1 MPYTEEKIFEENS
14 IALYAKTREGWDYLE
29 SKINKENKTITAN
42 ITDIAN
48 YLDNESKAVFAVMGV
63 LCTFCTNSSLEL
75 IYEPVPKSKD
85 AIIMVHGFAS
95 SPATYQ
101 EIIDEIR
108 ITNQPFTVFT
118 FGYPSSKSLDEV
130 ADEFSALTEAK
141 SAEFDNIYI
150 VAHSTGGLITQ
161 QALYSAYNKNY
172 SYAQKTRKLILVG
185 VPNEGAPVFEVYQ
198 DLFKKLI
205 NQRSEFSLFNLNSKI
220 IDELAEGK
228 IVPRVPGI
236 KYYVIAGT
244 RQYALNLLFY
254 KATSEKVL
262 GTYNISDGIVTL
274 ESAQH
279 IGEGLINDKCDNYW
293 EVNLTHMNLIDDP
306 VARKIIEKVIAE
318 EILGKELTLM
328 GYNKYF
334 DLKITDCNK
343 NEKYVVIGKK
353 IAEEKFKVFSGSEDD
368 RKIIIDS
375 SNIFKDSI
383 KILFTNISN
392 SLPSLKASSL
402 VVLRLSI
409 CDILKVI

>member
-1 MPYTEEKIFEENS
+1 MPKEAIEEAENPSLKIIGTPLVLKIFLLTAPTNLQLGTIVTMPYTEEKTFEEGS

-75 IYEPVPKSKD
+75 IYEPEPKSKD

-101 EIIDEIR
+101 EIIDDIR
-108 ITNQPFTVFT
+108 LTNQPFTVFT

-205 NQRSEFSLFNLNSKI
+205 KVALFVGLFLVIFIVITSI
-220 IDELAEGK
+220 IFPETRLFEKGK
-228 IVPRVPGI
+228 
-236 KYYVIAGT
+236 
-244 RQYALNLLFY
+244 
-254 KATSEKVL
+254 
-262 GTYNISDGIVTL
+262 
-274 ESAQH
+274 
-279 IGEGLINDKCDNYW
+279 NY
-293 EVNLTHMNLIDDP
+293 
-306 VARKIIEKVIAE
+306 
-318 EILGKELTLM
+318 ILGKTESILDT
-328 GYNKYF
+328 GKDKVTAYVIKES
-334 DLKITDCNK
+334 
-343 NEKYVVIGKK
+343 NETINN
-353 IAEEKFKVFSGSEDD
+353 A
-368 RKIIIDS
+368 
-375 SNIFKDSI
+375 KD
-383 KILFTNISN
+383 KILE
-392 SLPSLKASSL
+392 
-402 VVLRLSI
+402 SI
-409 CDILKVI
+409 D